1 VWYFD
6 LETGATCKALPG
18 DDVRRFDGY
27 HSEAELGLPAG
38 FLASRPGCGFDRT
51 PRGCGSVWS
60 SASTDERRGLLFF
73 ATGFCGEDA
82 NVRPYEEAIIALH
95 LDGTPAWHWRPRQMD
110 VDDLDFGAVPNLFTI
125 TVNGRRRD
133 VVGEGGKDGTYY
145 VIDREGV
152 NVVSGVHWDDPDPA
166 GLPYWATHVV
176 PGGGAGGI
184 IGTAAVDEGKR
195 RVYFSTAPG
204 EDSDVFTPQRPTV
217 HALDLDTGAIVWE
230 NTAEPN
236 ADASFASTSA
246 IPGLVFVGKD
256 VGGALRVYDAA
267 TGMLLTSVGVS
278 FTLASA
284 PAVVDGLVILGG
296 GAGQRSDDPTDMAN
310 TVSKIPV
317 KVTALCVAGTRN
329 CDPHAT
335 DRCDA
340 GGSAPR
346 DAGELVAVR
355 AVVEA
360 TCPCGQFDG
369 RPGRTHASYLGCVR
383 GALGKAI
390 AAGRLRARCR
400 SRSLRDFAHAT
411 CGRGG

>member
-1 VWYFD
+1 
-6 LETGATCKALPG
+6 
-18 DDVRRFDGY
+18 
-27 HSEAELGLPAG
+27 
-38 FLASRPGCGFDRT
+38 
-51 PRGCGSVWS
+51 
-60 SASTDERRGLLFF
+60 
-73 ATGFCGEDA
+73 
-82 NVRPYEEAIIALH
+82 
-95 LDGTPAWHWRPRQMD
+95 MD
-110 VDDLDFGAVPNLFTI
+110 VDGRDFGAVPNLFTI

-152 NVVSGVHWDDPDPA
+152 NVGGGVHWDDPDPA

-256 VGGALRVYDAA
+256 VGGAVRVYDAA
-267 TGMLLTSVGVS
+267 TGTLLTSVGVS

-284 PAVVDGLVILGG
+284 PAIVDGLVILGG
-296 GAGQRSDDPTDMAN
+296 GPGQPSRDPTDAAEPAP
-310 TVSKIPV
+310 KDPR
-317 KVTALCVAGTRN
+317 KGTALR
-329 CDPHAT
+329 
-335 DRCDA
+335 
-340 GGSAPR
+340 
-346 DAGELVAVR
+346 
-355 AVVEA
+355 
-360 TCPCGQFDG
+360 
-369 RPGRTHASYLGCVR
+369 
-383 GALGKAI
+383 
-390 AAGRLRARCR
+390 
-400 SRSLRDFAHAT
+400 
-411 CGRGG
+411 